1 MKIVEE
7 VQKQVKTEVTNY
19 LIANLPPEFNL
30 VRVLSG
36 KNKSK
41 IQEIM
46 TTLRTLDG
54 KTYLSERYDTVQDML
69 KDPNAYEDLRM
80 IQNVLEN
87 YDSYFG
93 KDALD
98 F

>member
-1 MKIVEE
+1 MEIVEK
-7 VQKQVKTEVTNY
+7 VQKRVKKKVTEY
-19 LIANLPPEFNL
+19 LIKHLPPEFDL

-36 KNKSK
+36 KDKSK

-69 KDPNAYEDLRM
+69 KDPNAFEDLRM

>member
-1 MKIVEE
+1 
-7 VQKQVKTEVTNY
+7 
-19 LIANLPPEFNL
+19 
-30 VRVLSG
+30 
-36 KNKSK
+36 
-41 IQEIM
+41 M

-87 YDSYFG
+87 YDSFFG